1 MSEQVSEL
9 YQKAMAMD
17 KNTVNVME
25 NLNWE
30 EERDRYTMD
39 DFAAKDVMLTVISA
53 MENVA
58 EENVTEDV
66 RKQVVSVLTE
76 MQSNLQSDIDNLAL
90 QIADMDERV
99 ESAAN
104 NLRGAENRLTNVPE
118 GVSITPYQNAV
129 NQAVRTY
136 ENLIT
141 RQNNLESQRS
151 DYESALQRTTYYMA
165 IFGMTEEGISS
176 YYVGTNLREIQ
187 RELLQESP
195 KSEVMLNLA
204 TDVFERLQSA
214 EDLGSDTSENQNVL
228 SSMNEFLQNLKNYS
242 QLSESVN
249 EIQIK
254 VNDLTEGNILS
265 LEINDSFS
273 IWRRE
278 FNDLKAIIS
287 GLPIYTLRNRNQS
300 QLNFFDRTT
309 SIKNLDQAIRYYL
322 TEHNVMQ
329 NGIIYLLCPYRENAI
344 FSLFLAFLLDVSAFI
359 TGVIIDRVSFDYKDE
374 MAEVHLV
381 KPEKGMQKENEGMWD
396 IVPGLN
402 RYIFLTGDYIFHDGI
417 IRYKAFENG
426 EETEVEYIETD
437 LATGLYL
444 WDEKQLSEV
453 IQSVLLFKGSSD
465 GRQDG
470 VYVDCILHYD
480 EQLLTMTQS
489 GKRIFLGPIGLYT
502 PVYML
507 SEEQYEIIPSKDLL
521 DIHGEKVVISLNKEG
536 TRIVAVYIIE

>member
-1 MSEQVSEL
+1 
-9 YQKAMAMD
+9 MAMD

-228 SSMNEFLQNLKNYS
+228 SSMNEFLQNLKNY
-242 QLSESVN
+242 
-249 EIQIK
+249 IK
-254 VNDLTEGNILS
+254 KRKVIGN
-265 LEINDSFS
+265 
-273 IWRRE
+273 
-278 FNDLKAIIS
+278 
-287 GLPIYTLRNRNQS
+287 
-300 QLNFFDRTT
+300 
-309 SIKNLDQAIRYYL
+309 
-322 TEHNVMQ
+322 
-329 NGIIYLLCPYRENAI
+329 
-344 FSLFLAFLLDVSAFI
+344 
-359 TGVIIDRVSFDYKDE
+359 
-374 MAEVHLV
+374 
-381 KPEKGMQKENEGMWD
+381 
-396 IVPGLN
+396 
-402 RYIFLTGDYIFHDGI
+402 
-417 IRYKAFENG
+417 
-426 EETEVEYIETD
+426 
-437 LATGLYL
+437 
-444 WDEKQLSEV
+444 
-453 IQSVLLFKGSSD
+453 
-465 GRQDG
+465 
-470 VYVDCILHYD
+470 
-480 EQLLTMTQS
+480 
-489 GKRIFLGPIGLYT
+489 
-502 PVYML
+502 
-507 SEEQYEIIPSKDLL
+507 
-521 DIHGEKVVISLNKEG
+521 
-536 TRIVAVYIIE
+536 